1 MFMYLYDPVNDLK
14 EYNYRVNS
22 FHRTV
27 ILTSN
32 LNSYDAVL
40 QVLGTTS
47 KHNNKKKGSQRV
59 FIYLIPFL
67 CCYLWYL

>member
-27 ILTSN
+27 ILTLN

-47 KHNNKKKGSQRV
+47 KHNQKKGPKEYL
-59 FIYLIPFL
+59 FI
-67 CCYLWYL
+67 